1 MFNLNDNE
9 LLQYINED
17 LPYFDLTTYI
27 QNISS
32 KEATLEIYT
41 REDIIVAC
49 SEEAARI
56 AILLNCEVIFF
67 KKSKEKVKKDEVII
81 RLKGDYNDIQKALKL
96 CQVLLEYCCKI
107 ATYTNLMVEKIK
119 KVNNSCELLSTR
131 KSFPFAKK
139 ACIKAILAG
148 NATPHRL
155 GLSETILFFDYHRKV
170 YKNNKEFYTQIKN
183 FKLKAPEKKIVIESN
198 NLQDCK
204 ILMENEVDV
213 IQLDK
218 VKPETL
224 KEIVEYKDLYY
235 PNIKLLVA
243 GGVNLNNIEEYAK
256 FNING
261 IVTSSMYSCG
271 MANLG
276 CNLSI
281 NN

>member
-27 QNISS
+27 QEVCL
-32 KEATLEIYT
+32 KEVTLEIYT
-41 REDIIVAC
+41 REDIVVAC

-56 AILLNCEVIFF
+56 ATLLNCEVIFF
-67 KKSKEKVKKDEVII
+67 VKSKEKIKKDEVII
-81 RLKGDYNDIQKALKL
+81 KLKGEYNDIQKALKL

-119 KVNNSCELLSTR
+119 QVNKECELLTTR
-131 KSFPFAKK
+131 KTFPFAKK

-155 GLSETILFFDYHRKV
+155 GLSESILFFDYHRKV
-170 YKNNKEFYTQIKN
+170 YKNNEEFYKEIKN
-183 FKLKAPEKKIVIESN
+183 FKQKVPEKKIIIESN
-198 NLQDCK
+198 NLEDCK
-204 ILMENEVDV
+204 KLMKNEVDV

-218 VKPETL
+218 VKLEII
-224 KEIVEYKDLYY
+224 KEIVEYKDLHY

-243 GGVNLNNIEEYAK
+243 GGINLNNIQEYAK

-276 CNLSI
+276 CNLKS
-281 NN
+281 